1 MVIQVC
7 TFAFNSHHGL
17 YSKVLAH
24 FLNSMYIH
32 FSRNI
37 LYQII
42 EDIEVAKMWQAEQPW
57 WNNLNDITR
66 KIEPF

>member
-1 MVIQVC
+1 
-7 TFAFNSHHGL
+7 
-17 YSKVLAH
+17 
-24 FLNSMYIH
+24 MYVH

-42 EDIEVAKMWQAEQPW
+42 EDIEVAKMWQAEQPG